1 MVNIF
6 SILVASITSHSN
18 ILYLLMQE
26 NLMPELKSDS
36 TVVCDSE
43 EEMMS
48 SDDDDEEG
56 QKDGGL
62 EWDNS
67 SY

>member
-1 MVNIF
+1 M
-6 SILVASITSHSN
+6 
-18 ILYLLMQE
+18 
-26 NLMPELKSDS
+26 K
-36 TVVCDSE
+36 TVKPNSEDVCEDSE

-48 SDDDDEEG
+48 SDDDEEAPR
-56 QKDGGL
+56 DGGL